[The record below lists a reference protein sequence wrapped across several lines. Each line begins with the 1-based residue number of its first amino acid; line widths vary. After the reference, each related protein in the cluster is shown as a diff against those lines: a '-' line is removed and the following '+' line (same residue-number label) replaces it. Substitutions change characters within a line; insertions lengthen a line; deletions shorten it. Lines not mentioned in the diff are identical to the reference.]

1 MLLLKVILVV
11 LISEIDSGPAPSVTE
26 IEKAP
31 ESLPQESLI
40 NNTEP
45 NGCKYQLLPYW
56 SENGME
62 SGFLTVDCEKN
73 CPEGTHETAV
83 DGDPCVMDTR
93 RKYGYT
99 RIYNLKLSKAALM
112 FLRKDEVDVTVGSC
126 DKGCCTPDSP
136 PKHLTVTLMVEGE
149 EEEG

>member
-11 LISEIDSGPAPSVTE
+11 LISEIDSGPAPSAKE
-26 IEKAP
+26 NEKAP
-31 ESLPQESLI
+31 LCLPQESLI

-83 DGDPCVMDTR
+83 DGNPCV
-93 RKYGYT
+93 
-99 RIYNLKLSKAALM
+99 AALM

-126 DKGCCTPDSP
+126 YHGSCNPDSP
-136 PKHLTVTLMVEGE
+136 PKHLIVTLMVEGE

>member
-83 DGDPCVMDTR
+83 DGNPCVLREQKYWELGFGSPANTPECSTPLPGHGSFKKPRTLR
-93 RKYGYT
+93 RWNGM
-99 RIYNLKLSKAALM
+99 IGPVQFI
-112 FLRKDEVDVTVGSC
+112 FLCVSAKQ
-126 DKGCCTPDSP
+126 
-136 PKHLTVTLMVEGE
+136 TLVL
-149 EEEG
+149 